1 MTADTVLLLK
11 HKNIFSRERKT
22 EPELFIYIE
31 AIFAIPKEVPMNEQ
45 EYREAVRQIR
55 WSDEKRKKLEAFLS
69 KPYDP
74 SDSANEW
81 PESAEHHKIVVTY
94 DSAKR
99 TEAIELKKH
108 KSTKLLLLGIA
119 AALIAT
125 GGAVAAVAGNFRD
138 RTKTLD
144 ITHENGTVLHL
155 TDENNIPYYKCKDT
169 IQYSLNRYDEPKTFV
184 TPVEGGCFYYQ
195 ETVSQ
200 GKEDYILMYT
210 DFASGQSVPVCAKP
224 NCKHDGSEF
233 CTASS
238 RVYAPSHLEY
248 HDGYLYSMTT
258 KFLHPE
264 NRDMSCSD
272 LGIHGMVSRENDA
285 EFHPLP
291 PEEGRQVLLR
301 YSPDGTQIEE
311 LHDFGSGIGV
321 SDCIY
326 HRGYIWCIVQL
337 QSSGEKSENGI
348 TGDTSSFVNG
358 GWQLWGYEVATG
370 KTVCLAN
377 GMTLPDKNHVNNK
390 PVDFVASGDYLYLS
404 RDTFDWSG
412 STGNVVRISLLTG
425 KEEPVVSGDDYAGG
439 LTQEKAFC
447 YGTRK
452 IKGVQLSEYFTTNL
466 LTGEKTEPRA
476 IMKQMHSETG
486 VMLLLYPFMDDEYIF
501 LSKEMARVPGESTKI
516 DLDAESESSG
526 ICVYDSNL
534 NLVAQS
540 DIILNMID
548 DMAPDTKPGVI
559 RLTGQQLLFEYQSM
573 LYVQEYESRLDE
585 TTGLEAAGSEK
596 NNKCTIK
603 RFPVSDLLNGGDA
616 HYETVCSYEY

>member
-1 MTADTVLLLK
+1 
-11 HKNIFSRERKT
+11 
-22 EPELFIYIE
+22 
-31 AIFAIPKEVPMNEQ
+31 MNEQ
-45 EYREAVRQIR
+45 EYRRAVRQIR
-55 WSDEKRKKLEAFLS
+55 WTDAKRKAIETILSRPFAASAEAN
-69 KPYDP
+69 D
-74 SDSANEW
+74 W
-81 PESAEHHKIVVTY
+81 PETAEHHKIVVTH

-99 TEAIELKKH
+99 TEEKEMKQH
-108 KSTKLLLLGIA
+108 KSRKLLLFGIA
-119 AALIAT
+119 AAVLAT
-125 GGAVAAVAGNFRD
+125 GGAVAAVAGNVRN
-138 RTKTLD
+138 RTKTVD
-144 ITHENGTVLHL
+144 ITHENGTILHL
-155 TDENNIPYYKCKDT
+155 TDENNTPYYKCKDT
-169 IQYSLNRYDEPKTFV
+169 IQYSLNKYDDPKTYV

-195 ETVSQ
+195 ETVDH
-200 GKEDYILMYT
+200 GEEDYVLMYS

-285 EFHPLP
+285 ELHPLP

-311 LHDFGSGIGV
+311 LHDFGTGIGV

-337 QSSGEKSENGI
+337 QNSGESSENAI
-348 TGDTSSFVNG
+348 TGDYANFVNG
-358 GWQLWGYEVATG
+358 GWQLWGYELSTG
-370 KTVCLAN
+370 KLVCLSN

-439 LTQEKAFC
+439 LTQNKAFC

-452 IKGVQLSEYFTTNL
+452 IKGVQLNQFYTTDL
-466 LTGEKTEPRA
+466 LTGETTEPKA
-476 IMKQMHSETG
+476 ILKNLTG
-486 VMLLLYPFMDDEYIF
+486 ENGIKLLLYPFMDNSYIY
-501 LSKEMARVPGESTKI
+501 LSKEMARIPGESTKADI
-516 DLDAESESSG
+516 DDESEPSG
-526 ICVYDSNL
+526 ICVYDFDL
-534 NLVAQS
+534 NMIAQS

-559 RLTGQQLLFEYQSM
+559 RLTGQQLICEYQDM
-573 LYVQEYESRLDE
+573 LYIQEYEFKLDE

-596 NNKCTIK
+596 NNRCTIK